1 MQHTGR
7 DGLRDV
13 EQGGGQNE
21 KDGQDGE
28 KR

>member
-7 DGLRDV
+7 DALRDV

-21 KDGQDGE
+21 RDGQDGE
-28 KR
+28 KG